1 MNASTRSDP
10 DSHQV
15 TSDPADAAKE
25 TSVAKRCG
33 FVAFVGRPNVGKS
46 TLLNHLLGQK
56 LSITSRKPQT
66 TRHRIMGIDTFDNT
80 QLIYVDTPGIHKK
93 QPRAINRLMNRAAS
107 SSIAD
112 VDLVVFIV
120 EPQKWTEDDELV
132 LQHIKKT
139 NKPIVLFVNKIDL
152 FKEKEKLLP
161 FLQVLSAKHDFQ
173 EMIPGAAL
181 LGDQV
186 KELKNILVKYMPAGD
201 FIYPEDYYTDRSE
214 RFLAAEIIREKLIRQ
229 LGDELPYSMTVEIE
243 QFKIDEHGTL
253 RLNGLILVERNS
265 QKSIVIGKGG
275 SRLKK
280 VGTDARKDLQEIF
293 EGKIFLELWVKVKD
307 GWADDERALRSL
319 GFDEHST

>member
-1 MNASTRSDP
+1 MNSTNN
-10 DSHQV
+10 QV
-15 TSDPADAAKE
+15 LDGSNNNQTK
-25 TSVAKRCG
+25 TRCG

-66 TRHRIMGIDTFDNT
+66 TRHRIMGIDSIKGT

-93 QPRAINRLMNRAAS
+93 EPRAINRFMNRAAA
-107 SSIAD
+107 SSISD
-112 VDLVVFIV
+112 VDVVVFIV
-120 EPQKWTEDDELV
+120 EPERWTEDDELV

-139 NKPIVLFVNKIDL
+139 DKPIILFVNKIDQI
-152 FKEKEKLLP
+152 KEKEKLLP
-161 FLQVLSAKHDFQ
+161 FLQSLSAKHIFQ
-173 EMIPGAAL
+173 ELIPGAAL
-181 LGDQV
+181 QGDQV
-186 KELKNILVKYMPAGD
+186 DELKQLLIKYMPEGE

-243 QFKIDEHGTL
+243 QFKMDEKGTL
-253 RLNGLILVERNS
+253 RINGLILVERSS

-280 VGTDARKDLQEIF
+280 VGTDARIDMAEVFDQ
-293 EGKIFLELWVKVKD
+293 KIFLELWVKVKD

-319 GFDEHST
+319 GFDEHSS

>member
-1 MNASTRSDP
+1 MNSMNSNDDKKGSESYSRQSNT
-10 DSHQV
+10 
-15 TSDPADAAKE
+15 
-25 TSVAKRCG
+25 RCG

-66 TRHRIMGIDTFDNT
+66 TRHRIMGIDSVGDT

-93 QPRAINRLMNRAAS
+93 EPRAINRFMNRAAS
-107 SSIAD
+107 SSISD
-112 VDLVVFIV
+112 VDVVVFIV
-120 EPQKWTEDDELV
+120 EPERWTEDDELV

-139 NKPIVLFVNKIDL
+139 DKPIILFVNKIDQI
-152 FKEKEKLLP
+152 KEKEKLLP
-161 FLQVLSAKHDFQ
+161 FLQNLSAKHTFQ
-173 EMIPGAAL
+173 ELIPGAAL
-181 LGDQV
+181 QGDQV
-186 KELKNILVKYMPAGD
+186 DELKQLLIKYMPEGQ

-243 QFKIDEHGTL
+243 QFKMDEKGTL
-253 RLNGLILVERNS
+253 RINGLILVERSS

-280 VGTDARKDLQEIF
+280 VGTDARLDMSEVFDQ
-293 EGKIFLELWVKVKD
+293 KIFLELWVKVKD

-319 GFDEHST
+319 GFDEHSS

>member
-1 MNASTRSDP
+1 MN
-10 DSHQV
+10 QN
-15 TSDPADAAKE
+15 KQQQ
-25 TSVAKRCG
+25 KKCG

-66 TRHRIMGIDTFDNT
+66 TRHRILGIDTFDNT

-93 QPRAINRLMNRAAS
+93 EPRAINRLMNRAAS
-107 SSIAD
+107 SSISD

-120 EPQKWTEDDELV
+120 EPERWTEDDELV
-132 LQHIKKT
+132 LHHIKNS
-139 NKPIVLFVNKIDL
+139 NKPVLLFVNKIDQI
-152 FKEKEKLLP
+152 KEKDRLLP
-161 FLQVLSAKHDFQ
+161 FLQILSAKHSFQ
-173 EMIPGAAL
+173 ELIPGAAL
-181 LGDQV
+181 QGDQV
-186 KELKNILVKYMPAGD
+186 DRLKQLIIDYMPKGD

-243 QFKIDEHGTL
+243 QFVRDEKGTL
-253 RLNGLILVERNS
+253 RINGLILVERSS

-280 VGTDARKDLQEIF
+280 VGTDARKDMLEIF
-293 EGKIFLELWVKVKD
+293 EQKIFLELWVKVKD

-319 GFDEHST
+319 GFDEFSR

>member
-1 MNASTRSDP
+1 MTNNQTQDKKKGKKP
-10 DSHQV
+10 DN
-15 TSDPADAAKE
+15 K
-25 TSVAKRCG
+25 KCG

-66 TRHRIMGIDTFDNT
+66 TRHRILGIDTFDST

-93 QPRAINRLMNRAAS
+93 EPRAINRLMNRAAS
-107 SSIAD
+107 SSISD

-120 EPQKWTEDDELV
+120 EPERWTEDDELV
-132 LQHIKKT
+132 LQHIKKS
-139 NKPIVLFVNKIDL
+139 NKPVLLFVNKIDQI
-152 FKEKEKLLP
+152 KEKDKLLP
-161 FLQVLSAKHDFQ
+161 FLQALSAKHSFQ
-173 EMIPGAAL
+173 ELIPGAAL
-181 LGDQV
+181 HGDQV
-186 KELKNILVKYMPAGD
+186 DRLKQYIIDYMPEGE

-243 QFKIDEHGTL
+243 QFTMDENSTL
-253 RLNGLILVERNS
+253 RINGLILVERSS

-280 VGTDARKDLQEIF
+280 VGTDARKDMLEIF
-293 EGKIFLELWVKVKD
+293 GQKIFLELWVKVKD

-319 GFDEHST
+319 GFDEFSR

>member
-1 MNASTRSDP
+1 MSQHTKNSRGS
-10 DSHQV
+10 
-15 TSDPADAAKE
+15 KNE
-25 TSVAKRCG
+25 TKRCG
-33 FVAFVGRPNVGKS
+33 FIAFVGRPNVGKS

-66 TRHRIMGIDTFDNT
+66 TRHRIMGIDTFDST
-80 QLIYVDTPGIHKK
+80 QLIYVDTPGLHKK
-93 QPRAINRLMNRAAS
+93 EPRAINRLMNRAAS
-107 SSIAD
+107 SCISD

-120 EPQKWTEDDELV
+120 EPERWTEDDELV
-132 LQHIKKT
+132 LEHIKRT
-139 NKPIVLFVNKIDL
+139 DKPVFLFVNKIDQI
-152 FKEKEKLLP
+152 KDKEKLLP
-161 FLQVLSAKHDFQ
+161 FLQTLSAKYNFQ
-173 EMIPGAAL
+173 ELIPGAAL

-186 KELKNILVKYMPAGD
+186 EQLKNMLIKYMPESD

-243 QFKIDEHGTL
+243 QFKMDEHGTL
-253 RLNGLILVERNS
+253 RINGLILVERSS

-280 VGTDARKDLQEIF
+280 VGSDARKDMNEIF
-293 EGKIFLELWVKVKD
+293 GEKIFLELWVKVKD

-319 GFDEHST
+319 GFDEHSG

>member
-1 MNASTRSDP
+1 M
-10 DSHQV
+10 
-15 TSDPADAAKE
+15 AKRE
-25 TSVAKRCG
+25 DTKRCG

-66 TRHRIMGIDTFDNT
+66 TRHRILGIDTLDST
-80 QLIYVDTPGIHKK
+80 QMIYVDTPGIHKK
-93 QPRAINRLMNRAAS
+93 EPRAINRLMNRAAS
-107 SSIAD
+107 SSIEE
-112 VDLVVFIV
+112 VDAIVFIV
-120 EPQKWTEDDELV
+120 EPERWTEDDELV
-132 LQHIKKT
+132 LTHLKKS
-139 NKPIVLFVNKIDL
+139 NKPIILFVNKIDQI
-152 FKEKEKLLP
+152 KEKEKLLP
-161 FLQVLSAKHDFQ
+161 FLQTLSSKHTFQ
-173 EMIPGAAL
+173 ELIPGAAL

-186 KELKNILVKYMPAGD
+186 DELKQLLIKYMPEGE

-243 QFKIDEHGTL
+243 SFKLDAKGTIHI
-253 RLNGLILVERNS
+253 NGLILVERNS

-280 VGTDARKDLQEIF
+280 VGTDARIDMSEVF
-293 EGKIFLELWVKVKD
+293 GRKIYLELWVKVKD

-319 GFDEHST
+319 GFDEQNR